1 MKFVFIIYLY
11 TILSFFSLIEMKNYP
26 HGMNGILRVERAV
39 PPNLRGYKKMSVFP
53 RVGRSESMIDAEE
66 VPPFILTFLNYA
78 YAALPENYR
87 DYVMVQLDKEPRS
100 FDEVLN
106 IPRGSADVKHVILR
120 IGRNS
125 NTWENLGFGV
135 RDFTTNENG
144 ESAVRTR
151 QNHYKTRE
159 EDILSNNIE

>member
-1 MKFVFIIYLY
+1 MKLLELFSF
-11 TILSFFSLIEMKNYP
+11 LSVI
-26 HGMNGILRVERAV
+26 
-39 PPNLRGYKKMSVFP
+39 GYV
-53 RVGRSESMIDAEE
+53 
-66 VPPFILTFLNYA
+66 YA
-78 YAALPENYR
+78 YAVLPENYR

-125 NTWENLGFGV
+125 NSWENLGFGV

-144 ESAVRTR
+144 EPAVRTR